1 MDGKIVGSIGLSG
14 GTSDQDGQVAKAG
27 ADTLK

>member
-1 MDGKIVGSIGLSG
+1 MDGKIVGAIGVSG
-14 GTSDQDGQVAKAG
+14 GTSQQDGLVAKAG